1 MITITLAKDFYMR
14 PKVKH
19 FIYNSFSVLIFVS
32 FLSFIFG
39 IELVPENRTLSFTIN
54 LFFLI
59 LDTLGIIQ
67 DLDMV
72 NKLSHITI
80 AAKNQSLIIFGFLV
94 TFAEI
99 FAFINVFNAIII
111 LL

>member
-1 MITITLAKDFYMR
+1 MR